1 MTGIVDQRGRRQ
13 PASAQLAERCRVF
26 GLPVWRLSL
35 DGKVLT
41 SPTGW
46 GPATTWIESPALR
59 NRISTAAADWSHKT
73 PTAVQLFGG
82 AWLLPIPETD
92 TATGNSCLA
101 AAMALGPKAIVG
113 DTFTEICR
121 SARLDVDTAH
131 RVLSRLARYDDDDV
145 DHLAATLRAM
155 HTDLETLTGHDE
167 TVDVFSRE
175 LNHTYEQISL
185 LYKLGRSMNWLTA
198 PGDFVQTTCNLLQ
211 GMLEF
216 QWVAAMYDTPDGQT
230 VRRSTVLSDGSSLP
244 CRRADFERLA
254 ETLLDGIRED
264 HWRTILEPDGS
275 DLAKLVGSQVIAEP
289 VMAGGHVTGLLMA
302 GNKIS
307 DDPEVT
313 SIETQLL
320 DATADYLGAF
330 LHNVA
335 LYDEQ
340 RDMFLGT
347 VSALSAAIDAKDR
360 YTRGHSERV
369 AWLADRLAIAAGM
382 GAEQAER
389 VRIAGIVHDVGKIGV
404 PEAVLQKPGKL
415 TDKEFDLIRQHP
427 EIGYNILKDI
437 RPLQDVLPGVRYHHE
452 RWEGG
457 GYPEGLA
464 GERIPLFGRLLAV
477 VDTFDAMSSNRA
489 YRPAIARDRV
499 LSEIATCAGT
509 QFDPEL
515 AEAFSAVDL
524 SGYDEMV
531 ASAAARER
539 EAA

>member
-1 MTGIVDQRGRRQ
+1 M
-13 PASAQLAERCRVF
+13 PADDASIDGVVFKCSLHHVPPAEMDAAL
-26 GLPVWRLSL
+26 G
-35 DGKVLT
+35 
-41 SPTGW
+41 
-46 GPATTWIESPALR
+46 EALR
-59 NRISTAAADWSHKT
+59 VLK
-73 PTAVQLFGG
+73 PG
-82 AWLLPIPETD
+82 A
-92 TATGNSCLA
+92 G
-101 AAMALGPKAIVG
+101 
-113 DTFTEICR
+113 F
-121 SARLDVDTAH
+121 
-131 RVLSRLARYDDDDV
+131 
-145 DHLAATLRAM
+145 
-155 HTDLETLTGHDE
+155 
-167 TVDVFSRE
+167 
-175 LNHTYEQISL
+175 
-185 LYKLGRSMNWLTA
+185 LY
-198 PGDFVQTTCNLLQ
+198 
-211 GMLEF
+211 
-216 QWVAAMYDTPDGQT
+216 
-230 VRRSTVLSDGSSLP
+230 
-244 CRRADFERLA
+244 
-254 ETLLDGIRED
+254 
-264 HWRTILEPDGS
+264 
-275 DLAKLVGSQVIAEP
+275 IAEP

-347 VSALSAAIDAKDR
+347 VSALAGAIDAKDR

-515 AEAFSAVDL
+515 AEAFSAVDP
-524 SGYDEMV
+524 SGYDERV